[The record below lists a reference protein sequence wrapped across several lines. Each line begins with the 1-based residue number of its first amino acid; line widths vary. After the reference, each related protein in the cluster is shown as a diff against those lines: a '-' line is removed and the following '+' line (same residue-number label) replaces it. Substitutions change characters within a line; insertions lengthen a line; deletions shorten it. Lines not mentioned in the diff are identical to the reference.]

1 MAKISVI
8 IPCYNVSLY
17 IDRCLTSVTSQTIG
31 VDSLEII
38 CVDDAST
45 DDTWLKLQDW
55 EQRYPETILLVHCV
69 VNGRQGAAR
78 NIGLNYATAP
88 WIGFIDSDDWVE
100 PDYFEK
106 MYQITCQYQ
115 VEMVSCQNIRD
126 FSKELHYLDSDHSES
141 KSTGKKDRLIV
152 IDNEEK
158 RRLSIRMMSVN
169 LTAWG
174 KLISREF
181 LMKNQIFFPE
191 QIAYEDNLW
200 GPLLYLYLKCYY
212 VLELSLYHYFVN
224 ADSTILQV
232 NADHHMD
239 FLTVQCL
246 KWRECHNRG
255 FFERYQAELEFDFLH
270 ACYLD
275 FLKIICLRFDSPPY
289 SMFLLLKEI
298 IMEHVPEYR
307 NNIYFEQGFTE
318 FQHMLLEAL
327 YLPIGREQF
336 LQIAES
342 VRKLGI

>member
-17 IDRCLTSVTSQTIG
+17 IDRCLTSITSQTIG
-31 VDSLEII
+31 IESLEII

-45 DDTWLKLQDW
+45 DDTWQKLQEW
-55 EQRYPETILLVHCV
+55 ERRYPENMLLVHCDI
-69 VNGRQGAAR
+69 NGRQGAAR
-78 NIGLNYATAP
+78 NIGLSYATAP

-106 MYQITCQYQ
+106 MYQITCKYP
-115 VEMVSCQNIRD
+115 VEMVACQNIRD
-126 FSKELHYLDSDHSES
+126 FSKGLCYPETRA
-141 KSTGKKDRLIV
+141 TGKEDRLIV
-152 IDNEEK
+152 IDTEEK

-174 KLISREF
+174 KLVSREF
-181 LMKNQIFFPE
+181 LLENQIYFPE

-200 GPLLYLYLKCYY
+200 GPMLYLYLKSYY
-212 VLELSLYHYFVN
+212 ILELSLYHYFVN

-232 NADHHMD
+232 NAAHHMD

-246 KWRECHNRG
+246 KWRECRSRG
-255 FFERYQAELEFDFLH
+255 FFDRYKEELEFDFLH

-275 FLKIICLRFDSPPY
+275 FLKIICLRFEEPPY

-298 IMEHVPEYR
+298 ILEHVPDYR
-307 NNIYFEQGFTE
+307 NNIYFEQGFTK
-318 FQHMLLEAL
+318 FQHILLEAL
-327 YLPIGREQF
+327 ELPVKREQF
-336 LQIAES
+336 LEIAEH